1 MDKRKI
7 CIVLTT
13 RGNYAK
19 LKSTIRAISSHPSLE
34 LQIILAGGITLSR
47 YGDYSRHIE
56 GDGFTINEKI
66 PFLIAGDSLEA
77 MAMSAGIATM
87 ELGRAF
93 ERLKPEIVMVI
104 ADRYEALSVAH
115 AALCSNKI
123 IAHLEGGEISGSI
136 DERIRHAITKL
147 SHIHFPANYDS
158 ARRIERMGEP
168 INSIFTVGTPSLDLI
183 SSIEFES
190 IEYFTRFQDEHGKG
204 DLVDLNKDYLVVS
217 QHSVVTESMCYRQQ
231 IQDTLDAVNDI
242 GLPVVWV
249 LPNMDAGES
258 SALEVLNNRV
268 RTGVPIMVFASLPME
283 LYAPLI
289 CNSKC
294 LVGNSSSGLR
304 EGEYLGVPV
313 VNIGNRQKGRL
324 RGKNVV
330 DVEHS
335 AISIANA
342 IRKQIDHGRYKTEYL
357 YGDGNSGKKIA
368 EILATFK
375 VDLDKRITY

>member
-1 MDKRKI
+1 MNKRKI

-19 LKSTIRAISSHPSLE
+19 LKSTIQAISSHPSLE

-47 YGDYSRHIE
+47 YGDYSSHIE

-66 PFLIAGDSLEA
+66 PFLIAGDSLET
-77 MAMSAGIATM
+77 MTMSAGIATM
-87 ELGRAF
+87 QLGMAF

-115 AALCSNKI
+115 AALCSNKF

-147 SHIHFPANYDS
+147 SHIHFPANNES

-168 INSIFTVGTPSLDLI
+168 IDSIFTVGTPSLDLI
-183 SSIEFES
+183 SSIELEN
-190 IEYFTRFQDEHGKG
+190 IEPLNCFQSEHGKG
-204 DLVDLNKDYLVVS
+204 DLIDLNKDFLVVS
-217 QHSVVTESMCYRQQ
+217 QHSVVTESVSSRQQ
-231 IQDTLDAVNDI
+231 IQDTLEAVNDI

-258 SALEVLNNRV
+258 SALEVLNNRDET
-268 RTGVPIMVFASLPME
+268 RVPIMVFASLPME

-289 CNSKC
+289 YHSKC

-335 AISIANA
+335 AISISNA
-342 IRKQIDHGRYKTEYL
+342 IRKQLAHGRYKTECL

-375 VDLDKRITY
+375 VNLDKRITY

>member
-1 MDKRKI
+1 
-7 CIVLTT
+7 LTT

-34 LQIILAGGITLSR
+34 LQIIVAGGITLSR
-47 YGDYSRHIE
+47 YGDYSSHIE

-66 PFLIAGDSLEA
+66 PFLFAGDSLEA
-77 MAMSAGIATM
+77 MTMSAGIATM

-93 ERLKPEIVMVI
+93 ERLKPEIVLVI

-147 SHIHFPANYDS
+147 SHIHFPANYES
-158 ARRIERMGEP
+158 AGRIERMGEP

-183 SSIEFES
+183 SSIELEN
-190 IEYFTRFQDEHGKG
+190 IEHLTRFQSKYGKG
-204 DLVDLNKDYLVVS
+204 DLIDLNKDYLVVS
-217 QHSVVTESMCYRQQ
+217 QHSLVTESMSYGQQ
-231 IQDTLDAVNDI
+231 IQDTLGALNEI

-258 SALEVLNNRV
+258 SALEVLNNRDKA
-268 RTGVPIMVFASLPME
+268 GVPIMVFASLPME

-289 CNSKC
+289 YNSKC

-313 VNIGNRQKGRL
+313 INIGNRQKGRL
-324 RGKNVV
+324 RGKNVI

-335 AISIANA
+335 VISISYA
-342 IRKQIDHGRYKTEYL
+342 IRKQLAHGRYKTEYL